1 MGSTMTFSPEDVYR
15 MKSFVFLYCSA
26 TKGEMLD
33 LKPPV
38 PRPIMT
44 RATMKQAREPLECSM
59 TPGTE
64 EMTRRKCPKRA
75 TATDTQT
82 VL

>member
-1 MGSTMTFSPEDVYR
+1 

-26 TKGEMLD
+26 TKGEILD

-38 PRPIMT
+38 PRPMMM
-44 RATMKQAREPLECSM
+44 RAMMKQASAPLECSI

-64 EMTRRKCPKRA
+64 EMMRRIWPTSA
-75 TATDTQT
+75 TATETQT